1 MTVPDLDYADVL
13 ALIADGVE
21 LDRELI
27 RRGGLREF
35 VRLAWHIVE
44 PVPLIGGW
52 HLDIMCAHLEAVTR
66 GELDRLVINIPPGM
80 TKSKL
85 TSVLWP
91 AWVWTMQPSH
101 KWMTATFDVTLAQR
115 DAMAMRALVKSPWYQ
130 KRWPDTVV
138 DESGNA
144 KDTQGAFF
152 STAGGFRYSTT
163 VRGGATGWH
172 ANTQLVDDPI
182 KPSDVRGSPE
192 SARNALDGVWE
203 WWRGTMASRKADPKR
218 FARVV
223 IMQRLH
229 EGDLAARCVA
239 EGYTH
244 LMLPMR
250 YEPERRCL
258 TAWGADPRTEPGE
271 LLCPERF
278 DEKAVADTERE
289 MGSQVASAQLQQRP
303 APAEGNIFNRSWLL
317 REWGVLPADCQYIQ
331 SWDLAFKDTAT
342 ADFVCG
348 QVWGYSEA
356 TYYLV
361 HQIHGR
367 MGMPETIAAI
377 KAMTKLYPRA
387 TAKLIEDKAN
397 GPAVEQMMRREMAGI
412 IMVNPEG
419 GKTARA
425 NAVAPLFEAGNV
437 RVPKAPWVDAWREE
451 MASFPFAPND
461 DRCDATTQALNYMNG
476 KSNLRYIQAL
486 KTIQKEVSGRR

>member
-1 MTVPDLDYADVL
+1 VPDPDYTDVL

-27 RRGGLREF
+27 RRGGFRAF
-35 VRLAWHIVE
+35 VRLAWHLVE
-44 PVPLIGGW
+44 SVPMIPGW
-52 HLDIMCAHLEAVTR
+52 HIDLICRHLEAVYR
-66 GELDRLVINIPPGM
+66 GDIDRLVINIPPSCM
-80 TKSKL
+80 KSKL

-91 AWVWTMQPSH
+91 AWVWTMDPAH
-101 KWMTATFDVTLAQR
+101 KFMSATFDATLAQR
-115 DAMAMRALVKSPWYQ
+115 DAMAMRSIVRSDWYR
-130 KRWPDTVV
+130 KRWPDTQI
-138 DESGNA
+138 DESGNT
-144 KDTQGAFF
+144 KDTQGVFF
-152 STAGGFRYSTT
+152 TNGGGFRYSTT

-172 ANTQLVDDPI
+172 AHTQIVDDPI
-182 KPSDVRGSPE
+182 KPSDIKGSPD
-192 SARNALDGVWE
+192 SARTALESVLE
-203 WWRGTMASRKADPKR
+203 WWKGTMASRKADPKR
-218 FARVV
+218 FARVL

-229 EGDLAARCVA
+229 EADLAAYCVDD
-239 EGYTH
+239 GYTH
-244 LMLPMR
+244 IMLPMR
-250 YEPERRCL
+250 YEPARKCV
-258 TAWGADPRTEPGE
+258 TKWGADPRTEPGE
-271 LLCPERF
+271 LLWPERF
-278 DEKAVADTERE
+278 DEQSVCETERE

-303 APAEGNIFNRSWLL
+303 APAEGNIFNRAWLL
-317 REWGVLPADCQYIQ
+317 REWDVLPADCQYIQ
-331 SWDLAFKDTAT
+331 SWDLSFKDTAT
-342 ADFVCG
+342 SDFVCG
-348 QVWGYSEA
+348 QVWAYSDA

-397 GPAVEQMMRREMAGI
+397 GPAVEQMMRREMTGI

-437 RVPKAPWVDAWREE
+437 RVPKSPWIDAWREE

-461 DRCDATTQALNYMNG
+461 DRVDAATQALTYING

-486 KTIQKEVSGRR
+486 KVIQKEVNGRR